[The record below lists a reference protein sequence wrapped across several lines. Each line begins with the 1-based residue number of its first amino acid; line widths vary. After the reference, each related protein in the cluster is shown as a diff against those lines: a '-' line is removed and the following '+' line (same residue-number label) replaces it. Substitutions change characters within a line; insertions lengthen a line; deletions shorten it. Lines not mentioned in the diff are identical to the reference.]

1 MTKCDVNAI
10 LCLYLIFENRI
21 TTRLVGESKLTFYVG
36 FDVPIN
42 QKMEETML
50 EQEREHWLED
60 YHQFIDIEGI
70 DEDDYSFEEY
80 LRDISDDIKYDY
92 YLRGGAIYD

>member
-1 MTKCDVNAI
+1 M
-10 LCLYLIFENRI
+10 
-21 TTRLVGESKLTFYVG
+21 S
-36 FDVPIN
+36 
-42 QKMEETML
+42 

-92 YLRGGAIYD
+92 YLRGGELYD